1 MANNPYANTVLANE
15 VENQFTSMIDH
26 AIFCTVDDTLA
37 EAPGMTKVIRKY
49 YGKVTTP
56 ASGGTPES
64 SQKDGVATEKLNLK
78 AGNTK
83 YIEMDYA
90 SSDYTVLTAQNTGIW
105 YDEEQ
110 MKDPYVGLVIAKRAG
125 EDLFNTMNADI
136 MTAFGGASSGMK
148 VTVSGTDFFGAFVD
162 AQALLNH
169 EAVEAVDMGAPGTF
183 ALLNVASMA
192 AVRKALGTSLQ
203 YVEAYQR
210 AGYVGTVAG
219 TNLYVSKIVP
229 DNKIYVATKE
239 AVTLFVKTGTEVE
252 DYQIYNR
259 SSADADIRKNT
270 MISRKYYIA
279 ALTDATKL
287 AEISFS

>member
-1 MANNPYANTVLANE
+1 MANKPYANTVLANE

-26 AIFCTVDDTLA
+26 AIFCTVDNTLA

-56 ASGGTPES
+56 AAGQTPES
-64 SQKDGVATEKLNLK
+64 SQKDGVATEKLALK

-83 YIEMDYA
+83 FIEMDYG

-148 VTVSGTDFFGAFVD
+148 VTVASNDFFGAFVD
-162 AQALLNH
+162 AQAKLNI
-169 EAVEAVDMGAPGTF
+169 EAVDMGAPSTF
-183 ALLNVASMA
+183 ALVNVAGMA
-192 AVRKALGTSLQ
+192 TLRKKLGESLK
-203 YVEAYQR
+203 YVESFAR
-210 AGYVGTVAG
+210 TGYVGTVAG
-219 TNLYVSKIVP
+219 TNIYVSKIVP
-229 DNKIYVATKE
+229 ANKIYVATKE

-287 AEISFS
+287 AEISWS

>member
-26 AIFCTVDDTLA
+26 AIFCTVDNTLA

-83 YIEMDYA
+83 FIEMDY
-90 SSDYTVLTAQNTGIW
+90 SSSNYTVLTAQNTGVW

-162 AQALLNH
+162 AQALLN
-169 EAVEAVDMGAPGTF
+169 VEAVNQGAPGTF
-183 ALLNVASMA
+183 ALLNPASMA

-203 YVEAYQR
+203 YVESYQR
-210 AGYVGTVAG
+210 SGYVGTVAG

-229 DNKIYVATKE
+229 SNKIYLATRE

>member
-1 MANNPYANTVLANE
+1 MANNPYANTVLSNE

-56 ASGGTPES
+56 ASGQTPES

-83 YIEMDYA
+83 FIEMDYA
-90 SSDYTVLTAQNTGIW
+90 SSNYTVLTAQNTGVW

-162 AQALLNH
+162 AQALLN
-169 EAVEAVDMGAPGTF
+169 VEAVNQGAPGTF
-183 ALLNVASMA
+183 ALLNPASMA

-203 YVEAYQR
+203 YVESFARQ
-210 AGYVGTVAG
+210 GYVGTVAG

-229 DNKIYVATKE
+229 SNKIYLATKE
-239 AVTLFVKTGTEVE
+239 AVTLFVKSGTEVE

-287 AEISFS
+287 SEISFS

>member
-1 MANNPYANTVLANE
+1 MANVPYANTVLSIE
-15 VENQFTSMIDH
+15 VENQFTSMVDH
-26 AIFCTVDDTLA
+26 AIFCTVDNTLT
-37 EAPGMTKVIRKY
+37 EGPGMTKVIRRY

-78 AGNTK
+78 AGNSK
-83 YIEMDYA
+83 YIEMDYS
-90 SSDYTVLTAQNTGIW
+90 SSDFSVQTAQNMGVW

-110 MKDPYVGLVIAKRAG
+110 KKDSYVGLVIAKRAG

-162 AQALLNH
+162 AQALLN
-169 EAVEAVDMGAPGTF
+169 VEAVNQGAPGTF
-183 ALLNVASMA
+183 ALLNPASMA

-203 YVEAYQR
+203 YVEAFARQ
-210 AGYVGTVAG
+210 GYVGTVAG

-229 DNKIYVATKE
+229 NNKIYLATKE
-239 AVTLFVKTGTEVE
+239 AVTLFVKSGTEVE

-259 SSADADIRKNT
+259 SAADANIRKNT